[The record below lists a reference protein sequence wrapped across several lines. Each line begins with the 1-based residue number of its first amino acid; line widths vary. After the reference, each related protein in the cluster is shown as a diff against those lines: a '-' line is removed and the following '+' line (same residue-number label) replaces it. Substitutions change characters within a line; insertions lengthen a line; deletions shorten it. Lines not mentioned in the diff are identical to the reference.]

1 MLWHFRQWSGKT
13 AVKSSGLKCTEHNT
27 DVFDG
32 SHLAR
37 FCFRKST
44 HFFLL
49 LFGSGRSSPQYGIK
63 CMPQPAATHLV
74 GISFKFSKDFEGLS
88 TRLASKQREN
98 AETELRRVLVLTS
111 YTASP
116 MSLKR
121 GREPIWPHFC

>member
-1 MLWHFRQWSGKT
+1 M
-13 AVKSSGLKCTEHNT
+13 KSSGLKCTEHNT

-37 FCFRKST
+37 FCFTKST
-44 HFFLL
+44 HFLLL

-63 CMPQPAATHLV
+63 CIDIPSLGFLTLPQPAATHLV

-116 MSLKR
+116 MPLKR